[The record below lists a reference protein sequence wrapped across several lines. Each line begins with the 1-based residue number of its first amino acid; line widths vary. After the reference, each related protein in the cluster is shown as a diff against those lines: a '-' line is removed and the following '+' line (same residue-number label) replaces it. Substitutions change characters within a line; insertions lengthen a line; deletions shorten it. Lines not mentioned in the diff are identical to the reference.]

1 MGLTPSGRQIVPYGT
16 VDQGSLVHIEAARRT
31 LTRARN
37 ADSEESRLRL
47 LVEVH
52 QNLVTAT
59 AASVVEAREYEGL
72 TWQEIGE
79 ALRMTRQ
86 SAHEAFNTYVT
97 QKDRIGGPRAR

>member
-1 MGLTPSGRQIVPYGT
+1 MGLTPLGRQIVTYGT
-16 VDQGSLVHIEAARRT
+16 VDLGSRVHIDAARRT

-47 LVEVH
+47 LHEVH
-52 QNLVTAT
+52 QHLVRAT

-72 TWQEIGE
+72 TWQAIGD

-86 SAHEAFNTYVT
+86 SAWEAFNGYVT
-97 QKDRIGGPRAR
+97 QEDRIGGPKAR